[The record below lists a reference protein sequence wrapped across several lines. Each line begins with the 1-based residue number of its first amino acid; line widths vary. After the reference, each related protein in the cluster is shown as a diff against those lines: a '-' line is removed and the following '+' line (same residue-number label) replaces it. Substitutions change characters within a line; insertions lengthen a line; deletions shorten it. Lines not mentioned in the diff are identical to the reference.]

1 MIKKYRMLAGL
12 TNRMSFGFR
21 LSYLLESVLW
31 TSEKIFISGA
41 IFDAIKTQESDL
53 VVV

>member
-1 MIKKYRMLAGL
+1 
-12 TNRMSFGFR
+12 
-21 LSYLLESVLW
+21 LLESVLEA
-31 TSEKIFISGA
+31 SEKTFISGA